1 MFTHPQLP
9 EGYRLDLAQTAL
21 IVIDMQ
27 NGFCSPQGSLGS
39 NGVDV
44 SLMQAT
50 IGPVRRLIEASRAS
64 GILDAWTIQEHYP
77 DDITRSRH
85 RIIPHTL
92 RFGSGPAALID
103 TWDSEVVD
111 ELKPLFKRPAEVIR
125 KHRFSA
131 FFDTRLDTLL
141 RMKDIKTVIVCGV
154 STSLCVE
161 TTIRDAYQ
169 RDYDVIIADDAIAT
183 DSDEAHQASMKIAA
197 KYFGARMTTDEIV
210 ELIEESR
217 ISAVVAAD

>member
-1 MFTHPQLP
+1 MATHPQLP
-9 EGYRLDLAQTAL
+9 DNYVLNSSETAL
-21 IVIDMQ
+21 LVIDMQ
-27 NGFCSPQGSLGS
+27 NGFCSLQGSLGL

-44 SLMQAT
+44 SHMKAT
-50 IGPVRRLIEASRAS
+50 IEPVKKLIKSSRKA

-77 DDITRSRH
+77 DDVTRKNH

-92 RFGSGPAALID
+92 RFGSGPAALAH

-111 ELKPLFKRPAEVIR
+111 ELKPLYIHPAEEIR

-141 RMKDIKTVIVCGV
+141 RMKGIKTLIISGV

-169 RDYDVIIADDAIAT
+169 RDYDVIIAEDAIAT
-183 DSDEAHQASMKIAA
+183 DSVEAHEWSMRIAA
-197 KYFGARMTTDEIV
+197 KYFGACMKTDEIV
-210 ELIEESR
+210 GLIEESM
-217 ISAVVAAD
+217 SVAIHE

>member
-39 NGVDV
+39 NGVDI

-50 IGPVRRLIEASRAS
+50 IQPVSQLIKASREA
-64 GILDAWTIQEHYP
+64 GILDAWTVQEHYP
-77 DDITRSRH
+77 DDITRRRH

-103 TWDSEVVD
+103 TWDSEIVD
-111 ELKPLFKRPAEVIR
+111 ELKPLFLPPAEVIR

-141 RMKDIKTVIVCGV
+141 RMKDIKTLIVCGV

-169 RDYDVIIADDAIAT
+169 RDYDVIIASDAIAT
-183 DSDEAHQASMKIAA
+183 DSDEAHQASMRIAA
-197 KYFGARMTTDEIV
+197 KYFGACLRTSEIV

-217 ISAVVAAD
+217 SAPVSVE